1 MQYLTPEEAKAT
13 ILKYIRGKPDEMLI
27 DKYIAE
33 ILDYCHRD
41 DFPQA
46 LTYVVAELINNS
58 ATDDAPLK
66 SLKSGDVQFDFAIT
80 THDTA
85 LDTVRSQLNLY
96 RKVVR

>member
-13 ILKYIRGKPDEMLI
+13 ILKYIRGEPDEMLV
-27 DKYIAE
+27 DKYINQ

-41 DFPQA
+41 DFPLA

>member
-13 ILKYIRGKPDEMLI
+13 ILKYIRGEPDEMLV
-27 DKYIAE
+27 DKYINQ

-41 DFPQA
+41 NFPQA

>member
-13 ILKYIRGKPDEMLI
+13 ILKYIRGEPDEMLI